1 MQNGYAIF
9 EVRIIKE
16 KTDNGVN
23 MIQKIWNQILDNVD
37 TRQNLSKLR
46 EVIKDNKNKEVCK
59 KLVLENELIVE
70 SLLQSE
76 DAKTRKNAALLIGDL
91 QLSSLQMALWR
102 AYEKE
107 ETLFVR
113 SSYLISMQKMDMI
126 AFLKPIKAK
135 LQNLSQMEI
144 EENNQK
150 HIREEI
156 QELNKLLIS
165 IEGIKK
171 HKFIG
176 WQKESE
182 IILLGN
188 RRHLDTILAEV
199 KQLPDVSTSD
209 AKLLNAGIRLK
220 TAALEQL
227 MEVRTWQEMLFLI
240 PGIKT
245 CEKNPIKAAEAV
257 ASSKLVEFL
266 EERHKGETPF
276 YFRAEVKMQMVSNG
290 VNGKNEQEKSI
301 MEEKQKFTKKFVSA
315 LEEKSQRKLIN
326 STSDYEVELRLVE
339 NKDGRFNVMIKLYTM
354 EDRRFDYRQEVVAAS
369 IRPANAA
376 LLVQLTKEYM
386 MEEARVLD
394 PFCGVGTMLIERQ
407 KKVGADTSYGLDIY
421 EEAIEKARRNT
432 ENAGQVIH
440 YVNRDCFTFTHEYLF
455 DEIFTNM
462 PFAQGR
468 KTPLEIYEI
477 YEKFFET
484 ARKLVK
490 KEGIIAL
497 YTHDKTYV
505 DKLSLKTGFNIL
517 KKCQINVK
525 EDTWLYVLKK

>member
-1 MQNGYAIF
+1 M
-9 EVRIIKE
+9 V
-16 KTDNGVN
+16 
-23 MIQKIWNQILDNVD
+23 QKIWNQILENID

-46 EVIKDNKNKEVCK
+46 EVIKDNKNKEICGR
-59 KLVLENELIVE
+59 LAEENELILE
-70 SLLQSE
+70 NLLEAE

-91 QLSSLQMALWR
+91 QLASMQMALWR

-113 SSYLISMQKMDMI
+113 SSYLVAMQKIDMT
-126 AFLKPIKAK
+126 AFLKPIKAR
-135 LQNLSQMEI
+135 LQSLSEMEI

-150 HIREEI
+150 HVREEM
-156 QELNKLLIS
+156 QELNKLVIS

-182 IILLGN
+182 IILLAN
-188 RRHLDTILAEV
+188 RRHLETIFLEI
-199 KQLPDVSTSD
+199 KQLPDVMTAE
-209 AKLLNAGIRLK
+209 AKLMNAGIRLK
-220 TAALEQL
+220 TAALDQL
-227 MEVRTWQEMLFLI
+227 MEVRTWQEMLFLV
-240 PGIKT
+240 PGMKT
-245 CEKNPIKAAEAV
+245 CEKDPVKAAETI
-257 ASSKLVEFL
+257 ASSKLIEFL
-266 EERHKGETPF
+266 EERHKGEAPF
-276 YFRAEVKMQMVSNG
+276 YFRVEVKMQAASLLTGKKGDKSSN
-290 VNGKNEQEKSI
+290 KSEQEKRVL
-301 MEEKQKFTKKFVSA
+301 EEKQKFVKKFVA
-315 LEEKSQRKLIN
+315 NLEEKTQCKLRN
-326 STSDYEVELRLVE
+326 STSDYEVEIRLVE
-339 NKDGRFNVMIKLYTM
+339 NKDGKFNVMVKLYTM
-354 EDRRFDYRQEVVAAS
+354 EDHRFDYREEVVASS
-369 IRPANAA
+369 IRPVNAA
-376 LLVQLTKEYM
+376 LLVQLAKEYM
-386 MEEARVLD
+386 IENARVLD

-407 KKVGADTSYGLDIY
+407 KKIAADTSYGLDIH

-432 ENAGQVIH
+432 EAAGQLIH

-477 YEKFFET
+477 YERFFET
-484 ARKLVK
+484 ARKLVRTN
-490 KEGIIAL
+490 GIIAL

-525 EDTWLYVLKK
+525 EDTWLYVMRK